1 LLCGAILF
9 SLLLAEVLA
18 RVALAPD
25 PLMFGRPV
33 GETAREAERGP
44 DLRAALENDPDLFFR
59 LRPSVRLPDEGA
71 FRGVVSNA
79 RRVRAAHEIP
89 FEKEPGEVR
98 ILFLG
103 DSVTFGWMLRHDETF
118 VYLAEEELRS
128 RFPGVSITCIN
139 AGVPGY
145 TSFQGW
151 RFLETEGFGFEPDLV
166 VLNFGFNEMASWGGG
181 LGDFEQYELW
191 KSLQP
196 PGLLARSRVLQLL
209 WRVRFAPDPYVGAPR
224 PRLQTE
230 EFRTVLARIEA
241 AASARGVDLLVLIP
255 ALRVNVDGTKPST
268 HRQPNQREL
277 ERFGAGIRFGPGGD
291 RGLVDTV
298 PLVQALRE
306 THPPSDLF
314 LDHVH
319 PTRLTNQTVAKA
331 IADKVAPWLLSRIR
345 E

>member
-1 LLCGAILF
+1 LLCGATVF

-18 RVALAPD
+18 RVALAPV
-25 PLMFGRPV
+25 PLMFGQPV
-33 GETAREAERGP
+33 GETAQEAERGP
-44 DLRAALENDPDLFFR
+44 GYEAVLENDPELFFR
-59 LRPSVRLPDEGA
+59 LRPSVRLADEGA

-79 RRVRAAHEIP
+79 RRVRVAHEIP
-89 FEKEPGEVR
+89 LEKDPGEVR

-103 DSVTFGWMLRHDETF
+103 DSATFGWMLRHDETF
-118 VYLAEEELRS
+118 VYFAEEELRS
-128 RFPGVSITCIN
+128 RFPGVLILCIN

-145 TSFQGW
+145 TAFQGW

-166 VLNFGFNEMASWGGG
+166 VVNFGFNEMASWGG

-191 KSLQP
+191 KSLHP

-209 WRVRFAPDPYVGAPR
+209 WRLKLLRDAPYVGAPR
-224 PRLQTE
+224 PRLQPE
-230 EFRTVLARIEA
+230 EFRAVLARIEA
-241 AASARGVDLLVLIP
+241 ATSARGVDLLVLVP
-255 ALRVNVDGTKPST
+255 ALRLNVDGTKPNT
-268 HRQPNQREL
+268 YRRPNQREL
-277 ERFGAGIRFGPGGD
+277 ERFGEGIRFGPGGG
-291 RGLVDTV
+291 RGLVDCV

-319 PTRLTNQTVAKA
+319 PTRLTNQAVAKA
-331 IADKVAPWLLSRIR
+331 IADKVALWLLPRMR